1 MTKQRGK
8 ETGDIRKRESTGA
21 IRDGAKGEVVAKAM
35 VEVGKQE
42 ECASNFRKQNFNVI
56 T

>member
-1 MTKQRGK
+1 MLSGIRTK
-8 ETGDIRKRESTGA
+8 GA
-21 IRDGAKGEVVAKAM
+21 VSDGAKGEVVAKAM

-42 ECASNFRKQNFNVI
+42 ECTSNFRKQNFNMI